1 MLNIFHPADSA
12 TFYNR
17 DYLNYDLTN
26 YDLTNYDL
34 NMTFI
39 GRTDELEFLESCYTS
54 SKAQLVVVYGRRRV
68 GKTELLTHFARN
80 KSHIFFA
87 SPSASKNEQLAAFS
101 KQMFEAGSP
110 AAKYISQYADWESAI
125 KDIINIPTKEGERKL
140 VIIDEFPYL
149 VKSDSSLPSLIQNL
163 WDHALK
169 DDNVMLVLCGSAMG
183 FIEKE
188 ILSEKSPLYGRATGI
203 LKMLP
208 MPYWDAAEF
217 VPHYSPADKALTYA
231 ILGGIPHYLVQF
243 DPDESVD
250 TNIKRRILRRG
261 TALYSETE
269 FLMHQEFREPA
280 TYNTILQAVASGA
293 TQLNDI
299 AQRTML
305 RPQAASTYL
314 KNLIEVN
321 ILEREFPVNAKT
333 VEASKA
339 MRGLYQITDN
349 FFRFWYAFIAPN
361 LSNLEIGDI
370 DGIYQYEIEPLLH
383 DLTATPFEHICADWL
398 RRENMRHTLPFRA
411 QHIGRWWNRK
421 TEIDVVA
428 TDKTQHRLLVG
439 ECKFRNKPID
449 IPILRDLQEKTAYL
463 GATEKHYL
471 LFALNGFSTE
481 LERLAQDDPSIR
493 LVSVEQLY
501 Q

>member
-163 WDHALK
+163 
-169 DDNVMLVLCGSAMG
+169 
-183 FIEKE
+183 
-188 ILSEKSPLYGRATGI
+188 
-203 LKMLP
+203 
-208 MPYWDAAEF
+208 
-217 VPHYSPADKALTYA
+217 
-231 ILGGIPHYLVQF
+231 
-243 DPDESVD
+243 
-250 TNIKRRILRRG
+250 
-261 TALYSETE
+261 
-269 FLMHQEFREPA
+269 
-280 TYNTILQAVASGA
+280 
-293 TQLNDI
+293 
-299 AQRTML
+299 
-305 RPQAASTYL
+305 
-314 KNLIEVN
+314 
-321 ILEREFPVNAKT
+321 
-333 VEASKA
+333 
-339 MRGLYQITDN
+339 
-349 FFRFWYAFIAPN
+349 
-361 LSNLEIGDI
+361 
-370 DGIYQYEIEPLLH
+370 
-383 DLTATPFEHICADWL
+383 
-398 RRENMRHTLPFRA
+398 
-411 QHIGRWWNRK
+411 
-421 TEIDVVA
+421 
-428 TDKTQHRLLVG
+428 
-439 ECKFRNKPID
+439 
-449 IPILRDLQEKTAYL
+449 
-463 GATEKHYL
+463 
-471 LFALNGFSTE
+471 
-481 LERLAQDDPSIR
+481 
-493 LVSVEQLY
+493 
-501 Q
+501 